1 METIVKNK
9 ASHKESL
16 LDEAYN
22 ALLDR
27 LGAEKTLQVW
37 QLLMPPRSGD
47 YLKER
52 KDIFAGKSV
61 DEIYHEAQKFNRK

>member
-9 ASHKESL
+9 VLNKESL
-16 LDEAYN
+16 LNEAYN

-37 QLLMPPRSGD
+37 QLLVPPPHGD
-47 YLKER
+47 YLAER

-61 DEIYHEAQKFNRK
+61 DKIYREARKFNRK

>member
-1 METIVKNK
+1 METIIKNK
-9 ASHKESL
+9 TPNKESL

-37 QLLMPPRSGD
+37 QLLMPPPNGD
-47 YLKER
+47 YLRER

-61 DEIYHEAQKFNRK
+61 DEIYREARKFNRK

>member
-1 METIVKNK
+1 METIIKNK
-9 ASHKESL
+9 TPNKESL

-37 QLLMPPRSGD
+37 HLLMPPPSSD
-47 YLKER
+47 YLRER

-61 DEIYHEAQKFNRK
+61 DEIYREARKFNRK